1 MLSRRLG
8 GCYDTKRAGCSLAR
22 ITVNERGG
30 GGKLIRCFH
39 GDNGDARKLPFYEP
53 GESPGGGPTPPPP
66 VIPAVRS
73 EAMQRSHRT
82 GAATCATSNSE
93 NCWPEFTSEPSLFVQ
108 SGSDGS

>member
-1 MLSRRLG
+1 MLSRSLV

-39 GDNGDARKLPFYEP
+39 GDNRDARKLPFYEP
-53 GESPGGGPTPPPP
+53 GERPPG
-66 VIPAVRS
+66 IPAVRS

-82 GAATCATSNSE
+82 GAATCATSSSE
-93 NCWPEFTSEPSLFVQ
+93 NRWPEFTSEPSLFVQ
-108 SGSDGS
+108 SGSDG